1 MILKTISELIIAI
14 ESGDNMGIIYF
25 TEKNIH
31 GAWVIYGMLG
41 VRQYYF
47 YTKKRAMEKYKEEY
61 RMTFVKNKNK

>member
-1 MILKTISELIIAI
+1 MN
-14 ESGDNMGIIYF
+14 NMGIIYF
-25 TEKNIH
+25 TEKNVH